1 MWASCLAGFAYF
13 IIVFAIGFAL
23 GVART
28 AILAVF
34 PEVDRLTA
42 VLVETP
48 IILIASWF
56 VCRSVVRRMK
66 VSARVLPRL
75 AMGAVALSLL
85 ILAEAMLGL
94 VFSGRPLVEHWSL
107 YREPSYLAG
116 LVAQCL
122 FALAP
127 LARALLGLDAA
138 IRED

>member
-1 MWASCLAGFAYF
+1 MWASCLAGVAYF
-13 IIVFAIGFAL
+13 IIVFAIGFVL
-23 GVART
+23 GVVRT
-28 AILAVF
+28 ALLAVY

-66 VSARVLPRL
+66 VSAHVLLRL
-75 AMGAVALSLL
+75 TMGAVAFSLL
-85 ILAEAMLGL
+85 LLAEAMLGL
-94 VFSGRPLVEHWSL
+94 VFSGRPLVEHWTL

-116 LVAQCL
+116 LLGQIL

-127 LARALLGLDAA
+127 LVRALFILDAA